1 VAFIAF
7 DIYRDIIKF
16 NIQGWM
22 HDSDSAED
30 SVIKPKPIW
39 ESYLPKSE
47 KKKRRLE
54 KKKQGNLFRTY
65 GTRVIPV

>member
-1 VAFIAF
+1 M
-7 DIYRDIIKF
+7 R
-16 NIQGWM
+16 
-22 HDSDSAED
+22 DSDIAED
-30 SVIKPKPIW
+30 SVVKSKPIW

-54 KKKQGNLFRTY
+54 KKKQQGNNLFRTY

>member
-1 VAFIAF
+1 M
-7 DIYRDIIKF
+7 R
-16 NIQGWM
+16 
-22 HDSDSAED
+22 DSDSVED
-30 SVIKPKPIW
+30 SIIKQKQLW

-54 KKKQGNLFRTY
+54 KKKQGNDLFRTY